1 LETGASNRCE
11 ISNSQ
16 LPLCSMAAVGRFA
29 ACVERKT
36 AWPEAGGGCRTASAD
51 RRQMADKVRLA
62 DRVLFMDLSPGF

>member
-1 LETGASNRCE
+1 
-11 ISNSQ
+11 
-16 LPLCSMAAVGRFA
+16 MAAVGRFA

-51 RRQMADKVRLA
+51 RRQMADRVRLA